1 MPPYLPSHLPSYPA
15 HASTLAFLPSPCLIS
30 LHTNQPHNPPTPL
43 PPYYPLTLP
52 LPPPPRVRAP
62 PTSTPPPPK
71 AYEAIQ
77 QYAGE
82 AGVIA
87 SVDRLYQ
94 AAMMLQAEGHT
105 PLLSRAQAAQ
115 MLGAPPSRQNAHKSL
130 DMGATTVLAIAGV
143 ATVGI
148 GALVRRARRWERP
161 PPSPTLS
168 FSLSSQLLPVTAR
181 PVFTGPPTHALF
193 FRTPRRVDTD
203 ELLHTVRA
211 DALYGKAL

>member
-148 GALVRRARRWERP
+148 GALVRRARRWEP
-161 PPSPTLS
+161 PPPLS
-168 FSLSSQLLPVTAR
+168 HPLFLSLKPAFACHSTPC
-181 PVFTGPPTHALF
+181 FY
-193 FRTPRRVDTD
+193 RTPHARLVF
-203 ELLHTVRA
+203 
-211 DALYGKAL
+211 

>member
-1 MPPYLPSHLPSYPA
+1 MPPHLPSYPA
-15 HASTLAFLPSPCLIS
+15 HASSPYTPTNPTTRP
-30 LHTNQPHNPPTPL
+30 LH
-43 PPYYPLTLP
+43 YPLTTPLHCPYRPLP
-52 LPPPPRVRAP
+52 AYEPPPPP
-62 PTSTPPPPK
+62 PPPPK

-148 GALVRRARRWERP
+148 GALVHRARRWEPP

>member
-1 MPPYLPSHLPSYPA
+1 MPPHLPSYPA
-15 HASTLAFLPSPCLIS
+15 HASSPYTPTNPTTRP
-30 LHTNQPHNPPTPL
+30 LH
-43 PPYYPLTLP
+43 YPLTTPLHCPYRPLP
-52 LPPPPRVRAP
+52 AYEPPPPP
-62 PTSTPPPPK
+62 PPPPK

-148 GALVRRARRWERP
+148 GALVHRARRWEP
-161 PPSPTLS
+161 PPLS
-168 FSLSSQLLPVTAR
+168 HPLFLSLKPAFACHSTPC
-181 PVFTGPPTHALF
+181 FY
-193 FRTPRRVDTD
+193 RTPHARLVF
-203 ELLHTVRA
+203 
-211 DALYGKAL
+211 